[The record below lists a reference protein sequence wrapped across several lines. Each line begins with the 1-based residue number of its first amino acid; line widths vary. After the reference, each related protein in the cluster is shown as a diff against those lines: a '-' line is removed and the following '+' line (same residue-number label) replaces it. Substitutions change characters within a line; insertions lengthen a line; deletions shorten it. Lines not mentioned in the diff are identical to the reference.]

1 MVSLK
6 SMCEVTMN
14 KYDPLLRYLSEQK
27 STKVVLSLSEI
38 ETIINDELPTS
49 AYSYPQWWSNS
60 RTQAH
65 PYCRAWLDA
74 GYHTVDIKES
84 LQKKIITFEK

>member
-1 MVSLK
+1 
-6 SMCEVTMN
+6 MN

-27 STKVVLSLSEI
+27 STKVILSLSEI

-49 AYSYPQWWSNS
+49 AYSYSQWWSNS

>member
-1 MVSLK
+1 
-6 SMCEVTMN
+6 MN
-14 KYDPLLRYLSEQK
+14 KYDPLLKYLSEQK
-27 STKVVLSLSEI
+27 STKVILSLSEI
-38 ETIINDELPTS
+38 ETIINDELPKS

>member
-1 MVSLK
+1 
-6 SMCEVTMN
+6 MN
-14 KYDPLLRYLSEQK
+14 KYDPLFRYLSEQK
-27 STKVVLSLSEI
+27 STKVTLSLSEI

-60 RTQAH
+60 RTKAH

-74 GYHTVDIKES
+74 EYHTVGIKDS
-84 LQKKIITFEK
+84 LEKKIITFEK

>member
-14 KYDPLLRYLSEQK
+14 K
-27 STKVVLSLSEI
+27 SEI
-38 ETIINDELPTS
+38 ETIINDELPAS

-60 RTQAH
+60 RTKAH

-74 GYHTVDIKES
+74 GYHTVDIKDS
-84 LQKKIITFEK
+84 LEKKIITFEK

>member
-1 MVSLK
+1 
-6 SMCEVTMN
+6 MN

-27 STKVVLSLSEI
+27 STKVTLSLSEI

-60 RTQAH
+60 RTKAH

-74 GYHTVDIKES
+74 EYHTVGIKDS
-84 LQKKIITFEK
+84 LEKKIITFEK

>member
-6 SMCEVTMN
+6 SMCEAPMN
-14 KYDPLLRYLSEQK
+14 KYDPLFRYLSEQK
-27 STKVVLSLSEI
+27 STKVTLSLSEI

-60 RTQAH
+60 RTKAH

-74 GYHTVDIKES
+74 EYHTVGIKDS
-84 LQKKIITFEK
+84 LEKKIITFEK

>member
-1 MVSLK
+1 
-6 SMCEVTMN
+6 MN
-14 KYDPLLRYLSEQK
+14 KYDPLFRYLSEQK
-27 STKVVLSLSEI
+27 STKVTLSLSEI

-60 RTQAH
+60 RTKAH

-74 GYHTVDIKES
+74 EYHTVGIKDS
-84 LQKKIITFEK
+84 LEKKIITFEN